1 MGAVGEAVRDV
12 WYVTR
17 KYPPSVGG
25 MQRLAYQIATA
36 LRAGHSV
43 EVIAWPRSQLG
54 LPFFMAHA
62 AMRILWGRSRG
73 RISVLY
79 LGDPM
84 LAVLGALVRGAGI
97 PVLVTVHGLDILYP
111 NRAYQAYLRRFF
123 WGRCDLY
130 VAISERVAQL
140 LESRGVARSGIE
152 VAPPGIDM
160 TATPPPSRSTDS
172 GGPRLLSLG
181 RLVPRKGVA
190 WFVEAVAPRFFA
202 RFPEASLII
211 AGEGPEQRRI
221 VAAARRLGISSH
233 LELRGPV
240 DEATKTRLLA
250 TCDAVIMPNVPKAG
264 DMEGFGLVALEAG
277 AAGKPVF
284 AADIDGLGEAVRDG
298 ENGWRLPAGDAD
310 AWTEALLSAFADPG
324 ALRDAGERA
333 YRSVREHYAW
343 THAGQRYARIVDRF
357 T

>member
-1 MGAVGEAVRDV
+1 MGVVGEAVRDV

-36 LRAGHSV
+36 IRVGHSP

-54 LPFFMAHA
+54 LPLFMAHA
-62 AMRILWGRSRG
+62 AMRILWGRLRG

-84 LAVLGALVRGAGI
+84 LALLGALVRGGGI
-97 PVLVTVHGLDILYP
+97 PVLVTVHGLDVLYP
-111 NRAYQAYLRRFF
+111 NCVYQAYLRRFF

-140 LESRGVARSGIE
+140 LESQGVVRSRIE

-160 TATPPPSRSTDS
+160 TATPTPSTSTDS
-172 GGPRLLSLG
+172 RGPRLLSLG
-181 RLVPRKGVA
+181 RLVPRKGVG
-190 WFVEAVAPRFFA
+190 WFVEAVAPRLFA
-202 RFPEASLII
+202 RFPQASLVI
-211 AGEGPEQRRI
+211 AGEGPEERRI
-221 VAAARRLGISSH
+221 AAATRRLGISSH
-233 LELRGPV
+233 VELRGPV

-250 TCDAVIMPNVPKAG
+250 ACDAVIMPNIPKAG
-264 DMEGFGLVALEAG
+264 EVEGFGLVALEAG

-284 AADIDGLGEAVRDG
+284 AADIDGLREAVRDG
-298 ENGWRLPAGDAD
+298 ENGWRLPPGDAE
-310 AWTEALLSAFADPG
+310 AWTEALLSAFADPEG
-324 ALRDAGERA
+324 LRGAGERA
-333 YRSVREHYAW
+333 YRCVREHYGW
-343 THAGQRYARIVDRF
+343 TAAGQRYARIVDRF